1 MAAKRATGRKSSA
14 QVPKAKNVTPEPER
28 GRPTFSKGYGIKA
41 DDKGLVAWKDAC
53 AQLAKSRNYWVA
65 TSRPDGRPHSMPV
78 WGVWM
83 DDAVIFGTD
92 RNSRKARNI
101 QHNPVATVHLESGDE
116 AVILECTAEEI
127 TDAGVIAAVDAAY
140 LKKYKMKL
148 TDAPGVPYIVAMK
161 PRVAFAWH
169 ERDFPV
175 SATRWRF

>member
-1 MAAKRATGRKSSA
+1 MAAKRANRQKSSA
-14 QVPKAKNVTPEPER
+14 HVPKPKNVTPEPQR
-28 GRPTFSKGYGIKA
+28 GRPAFCKGYGIKT
-41 DDKGLVAWKDAC
+41 DDKGLVSWKDAC
-53 AQLAKSRNYWVA
+53 AQLAKSKNYWVA

-78 WGVWM
+78 WGVWI
-83 DDAVIFGTD
+83 DGAVIFGTD

-101 QHNPVATVHLESGDE
+101 QHNPVATVHLESGDD
-116 AVILECTAEEI
+116 AVILECTAQEI
-127 TDAGVIAAVDAAY
+127 TDASVIAAVDAAY

-175 SATRWRF
+175 SATRWKF